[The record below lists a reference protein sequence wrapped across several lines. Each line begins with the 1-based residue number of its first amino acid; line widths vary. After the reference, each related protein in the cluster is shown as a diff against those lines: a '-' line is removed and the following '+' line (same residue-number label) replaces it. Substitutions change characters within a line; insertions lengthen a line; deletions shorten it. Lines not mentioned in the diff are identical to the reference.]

1 MCSDFSRTKVL
12 KSESFL
18 GPLGVRTFKFFKH
31 KPKQKIKLTI
41 ESDKLKRD
49 EVIICVVWVQLISE
63 QYDR

>member
-49 EVIICVVWVQLISE
+49 EVIICVV
-63 QYDR
+63 